1 MDELSRIMKIQNG
14 NTKKKEALNYE
25 GTNSY
30 WVLTMNER
38 GKEGEWDENEA
49 LSVYAKRAH
58 LVCWTACLWDPY

>member
-38 GKEGEWDENEA
+38 GKEGE
-49 LSVYAKRAH
+49 
-58 LVCWTACLWDPY
+58 